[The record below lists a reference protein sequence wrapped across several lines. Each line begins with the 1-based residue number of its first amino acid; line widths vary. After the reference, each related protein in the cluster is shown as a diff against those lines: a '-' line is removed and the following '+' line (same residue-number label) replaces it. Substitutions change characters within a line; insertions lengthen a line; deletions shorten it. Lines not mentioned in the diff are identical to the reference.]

1 MTDYQKEKC
10 FEILEKYGFENQKII
25 LAEECAELIQAVCKT
40 RRSGEKVSDNFI
52 EELADVEI
60 MITQIKEGLSKDE
73 LIKFLEIENRK
84 IERQLCRIKGIP
96 ARNCTKC
103 VFYETCSKQ
112 KGEKGYCGNWT
123 PKSRK
128 RGLK

>member
-1 MTDYQKEKC
+1 MTDLQKEKC
-10 FEILEKYGFENQKII
+10 FEILKHYGFDNQKHI

-84 IERQLCRIKGIP
+84 IERQFCRIKGIP
-96 ARNCTKC
+96 ERNCLNC
-103 VFYETCSKQ
+103 VFGYTCSKQ
-112 KGEKGYCGNWT
+112 KGEIGYCGKWT
-123 PKSRK
+123 PKRIK
-128 RGLK
+128 RG